1 MRALALLGLALMLLA
16 APAPGQEELPPA
28 VDLSQKRVTDQGV
41 MAPLYRGGRARLTL
55 DPHLDRAAERLLR
68 AADPVVGAL
77 VVVDAKSGK
86 LLSLAETSRDGRRG
100 ALTSA
105 KAPAASVFKIV
116 TAAALLETTRL
127 GPRDPV
133 CTVPGLRSIQR
144 EHLDA
149 PRGAAVECTAFGQAL
164 GHSKNAVFA
173 QLAVR
178 HLLRADLI
186 GVAERLGF
194 NGPAPFDFKVPLGK
208 LEVPYNDLEFARTAA
223 GFKGS
228 TLSPLGAAHLASV
241 IAHRGQ
247 VLRLRVIE
255 EAGNYRALPE
265 AQSLGSVLSRRAAE
279 RLVKMMEVTVT
290 SGTSREAFTDPEGRS
305 YLPGIRVAGKT
316 GTLKPPKET
325 VTTSWFVGF
334 APTEN
339 PEIVISVLLQ
349 NGPTFRRKANEVAR
363 DMLRVVFRAR
373 GRSRIGDP
381 FEKPGAP
388 AGAISMIRSAP

>member
-1 MRALALLGLALMLLA
+1 MRPLALFGLALVLFA
-16 APAPGQEELPPA
+16 VPAPGEPELPPA
-28 VDLSQKRVTDQGV
+28 VDLSQKRITDDGVT
-41 MAPLYRGGRARLTL
+41 APLYRGGRARLTL

-68 AADPVVGAL
+68 AADPVAGAL
-77 VVVDAKSGK
+77 VAVDARSGK
-86 LLSLAETSRDGRRG
+86 LLALAETSRDGRRG
-100 ALTSA
+100 MITSA
-105 KAPAASVFKIV
+105 RAPAASVFKLV
-116 TAAALLETTRL
+116 TAAALLETAGI
-127 GPRDPV
+127 GPRDQV
-133 CTVPGLRSIQR
+133 CTVPGLRSIRR

-149 PRGAAVECTAFGQAL
+149 PRGSTLECMPFGQAL

-178 HLLRADLI
+178 HLLRTDLI
-186 GVAERLGF
+186 QTAERLGF
-194 NGPAPFDFKVPLGK
+194 NAPAPFDFRVPLGR

-247 VLRLRVIE
+247 AMRLRVVE
-255 EAGNYRALPE
+255 EAGSYRASVE
-265 AQSLGSVLSRRAAE
+265 AQNLGPVLSRRTAE
-279 RLVKMMEVTVT
+279 RLARMMEVTVT

-316 GTLKPPKET
+316 GTLKAPYET

-334 APTEN
+334 APAED

-349 NGPTFRRKANEVAR
+349 NGATFRRKANEVAR
-363 DMLRVVFRAR
+363 DMLRVAFRAR
-373 GRSRIGDP
+373 GRTRIADP
-381 FEKPGAP
+381 FEKPA
-388 AGAISMIRSAP
+388 ASASAISMVRSAP